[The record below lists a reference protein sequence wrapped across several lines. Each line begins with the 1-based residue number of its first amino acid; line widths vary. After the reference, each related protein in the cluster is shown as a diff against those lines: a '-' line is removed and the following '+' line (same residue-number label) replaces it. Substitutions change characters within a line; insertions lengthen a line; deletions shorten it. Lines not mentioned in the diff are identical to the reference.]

1 MVSGVYFGRVA
12 VSFPVASDLM
22 VVDLDD
28 SGTDRSSDRTDE
40 LLPRYSCCCCCC
52 LIVDGVSTGRG
63 GGGVGYGSGPCGE
76 TNDLAATEPSLV
88 TLLKPVAGAV
98 VEADVD
104 EATGV
109 VILE

>member
-12 VSFPVASDLM
+12 VYFTVGSDLM

-28 SGTDRSSDRTDE
+28 SGTDRSSDLIDE
-40 LLPRYSCCCCCC
+40 LLPPYSCCCC

-88 TLLKPVAGAV
+88 TLLKPVAGAAV
-98 VEADVD
+98 DVDD

-109 VILE
+109 VKLE